1 MTTRMP
7 FIDELARAA
16 GSRLVKDMMIVK
28 FKREVDV
35 IILEEADL
43 SKKANEIRSRV
54 TGRESVI
61 QELEL
66 LFAFDST
73 LQSLDHL
80 NRLQTEDLTEMSMLL
95 QNARKKRNLAADL
108 LKLIEKLQDM
118 EL

>member
-1 MTTRMP
+1 MP

>member
-1 MTTRMP
+1 MP
-7 FIDELARAA
+7 FIDELARVA

-66 LFAFDST
+66 LFGFDST

-80 NRLQTEDLTEMSMLL
+80 NRLQTEDLTEISMLL

-108 LKLIEKLQDM
+108 LKLIEKLQAM